1 MTIDELT
8 KVFDGCGVP
17 VFDTFAPA
25 GTALPYG
32 VFRITA
38 GNNSPADNLTYSKNV
53 EVELELYTLG
63 KDYEAMAIIEN
74 RLQAN
79 NLPFD
84 HDTSYLDGQKVLM
97 ELYSY
102 SAVTGAVEP
111 VPEV

>member
-8 KVFDGCGVP
+8 KVFDGCGIP
-17 VFDTFAPA
+17 VFDTVAPA

-32 VFRITA
+32 VFRITDP
-38 GNNSPADNLTYSKNV
+38 NNSAADNKTYNKNA
-53 EVELELYTLG
+53 EGELELYTLG
-63 KDYEAMAIIEN
+63 KDYRAMAIIEN
-74 RLQAN
+74 RLQDN
-79 NLPFD
+79 NLPFS

-102 SAVTGAVEP
+102 GTVTGAVEP

>member
-38 GNNSPADNLTYSKNV
+38 PNNSPADNKVHSVNV
-53 EVELELYTLG
+53 EGVLELYTLG
-63 KDYEAMAIIEN
+63 KDYRTMAIIEN
-74 RLQAN
+74 RLQVN
-79 NLPFD
+79 NLPFS

-97 ELYSY
+97 EFYSY
-102 SAVTGAVEP
+102 GTVTGAVEP

>member
-8 KVFDGCGVP
+8 KVFDGCGIP

-38 GNNSPADNLTYSKNV
+38 PNNSPADNKVHSVNV
-53 EVELELYTLG
+53 EGELELYTLG
-63 KDYEAMAIIEN
+63 KDYWAMAVIEN
-74 RLQAN
+74 RLQVN
-79 NLPFD
+79 NLPFS

-102 SAVTGAVEP
+102 GTVTGAVEP

>member
-8 KVFDGCGVP
+8 KVFDGCGIP
-17 VFDTFAPA
+17 MYDTVAPA
-25 GTALPYG
+25 GVNLPYG
-32 VFRITA
+32 VFRITDP
-38 GNNSPADNLTYSKNV
+38 NNSAADNLTYSKNA
-53 EVELELYTLG
+53 EAELELYTLG
-63 KDYEAMAIIEN
+63 KDYRAMAIVEN

-79 NLPFD
+79 NLPFS